1 MARDTGGARLMTT
14 PTVLSPTTGA
24 EVVELVR
31 EAHAATRALRV
42 VGAGRWSEAGHPV
55 HAQDTLSLALLRGIV
70 AYRPDDLTI
79 TVEAGTTLA
88 DIDAATRER
97 RQWCPLL
104 AWGDDEGTVG
114 ATLAT
119 ATTGPFAESLGR
131 PRDLALG
138 IEAVDGTARM
148 IVAGGRV
155 VKNVAGFD
163 LTRAIVGAWGT
174 LAVITRAHLRL
185 RPRPQVDETLA
196 FTPRDGFPALPVAPL
211 AAFALTPDLAARLGV
226 ADARWLVR
234 LGGNATAVAAMRST
248 LATAGRVHALEES
261 AWSVVRRE
269 CAPPSP
275 VALWRWNTL
284 SRQLRDRFDPLHI
297 LNPGLLCESR

>member
-1 MARDTGGARLMTT
+1 MARLTGGPPLMST
-14 PTVLSPTTGA
+14 PTVLAPATGA
-24 EVVELVR
+24 EVAELVR
-31 EAHAATRALRV
+31 DAHRATRALCI
-42 VGAGRWSEAGHPV
+42 VGAGRWGDAGHPV
-55 HAQDTLSLALLRGIV
+55 HAHDTLTLASLRGVV

-88 DIDAATRER
+88 DIDAATSER
-97 RQWCPLL
+97 GQWCPLL

-119 ATTGPFAESLGR
+119 ATTGPFAETLGR

-138 IEAVDGTARM
+138 IEAVDGNARM

-185 RPRPQVDETLA
+185 RPRPQVDETIA
-196 FTPRDGFPALPVAPL
+196 FTAHDGFPLLNDAPL
-211 AAFALTPDLAARLGV
+211 AAFALTPALALQLGV

-234 LGGNATAVAAMRST
+234 LGGNSAAVAAMRAA
-248 LATAGRVHALEES
+248 LGAAGSVQPLDAS
-261 AWSVVRRE
+261 VWSLVRRE

-275 VALWRWNTL
+275 AASWRWDTL

-297 LNPGLLCESR
+297 LNPGLLGESR

>member
-1 MARDTGGARLMTT
+1 MPTS
-14 PTVLSPTTGA
+14 TVLAPSTAA
-24 EVVELVR
+24 EVVDIVR
-31 EAHAATRALRV
+31 DAHHAARALRI
-42 VGAGRWSEAGHPV
+42 VGAGRWSNAGHTV
-55 HAQDTLSLALLRGIV
+55 NAHDTLSLASLRGVV

-79 TVEAGTTLA
+79 TVEAGTTLD

-119 ATTGPFAESLGR
+119 ATTGPFAEALGR

-138 IEAVDGTARM
+138 IEAVDGTARK

-196 FTPRDGFPALPVAPL
+196 FTPRDGFPVLPAAPL
-211 AAFALTPDLAARLGV
+211 ATFGLSPTLASQLGV
-226 ADARWLVR
+226 PDARWLVR
-234 LGGNATAVAAMRST
+234 LGGNAAAVAAMRST
-248 LATAGRVHALEES
+248 LGSTGQVRPLDANV
-261 AWSVVRRE
+261 WSLVRRE

-275 VALWRWNTL
+275 AAQWRWDTL
-284 SRQLRDRFDPLHI
+284 SRQLRDRFDPHHI
-297 LNPGLLCESR
+297 LNPGLLGESR

>member
-1 MARDTGGARLMTT
+1 MPT
-14 PTVLSPTTGA
+14 PTVLTPATGA
-24 EVVELVR
+24 EVVDLVR
-31 EAHAATRALRV
+31 EASHTTRPLRI
-42 VGAGRWSEAGHPV
+42 VGAGRWSDAGHAV
-55 HAQDTLSLALLRGIV
+55 RADDTLSLASLRGIV

-97 RQWCPLL
+97 KQWCPLL

-119 ATTGPFAESLGR
+119 ATTGPFAETLGR

-196 FTPRDGFPALPVAPL
+196 FTPREGFPALPVAPL
-211 AAFALTPDLAARLGV
+211 AAFALAPDLAARLGI

-234 LGGNATAVAAMRST
+234 LGGNGTAVAAMRAT
-248 LATAGRVHALEES
+248 LAAAGRVQTLEEN
-261 AWSVVRRE
+261 AWSMVRRE

-275 VALWRWNTL
+275 ATQWRWDTL

-297 LNPGLLCESR
+297 LNPGLLGDSR

>member
-1 MARDTGGARLMTT
+1 MST
-14 PTVLSPTTGA
+14 PTVFAPTTGA
-24 EVVELVR
+24 EVVDLVR
-31 EAHAATRALRV
+31 EAHDATRPLRI
-42 VGAGRWSEAGHPV
+42 VGAGRWSDAGHSV
-55 HAQDTLSLALLRGIV
+55 HAHDTLSLASLRGIV

-88 DIDAATRER
+88 EIDAATRER
-97 RQWCPLL
+97 QQWCPLFP
-104 AWGDDEGTVG
+104 WGDDDGTLG

-119 ATTGPFAESLGR
+119 ATTGPFAETLGR

-211 AAFALTPDLAARLGV
+211 AAFALTPELAARLGV

-234 LGGNATAVAAMRST
+234 LGGNATAVAAMRAV
-248 LATAGRVHALEES
+248 LASAGRVHALEES

-275 VALWRWNTL
+275 AAQWRWDTL

-297 LNPGLLCESR
+297 LNPGLLGELR

>member
-1 MARDTGGARLMTT
+1 MPT
-14 PTVLSPTTGA
+14 PTVLAPTTGA
-24 EVVELVR
+24 EVVDLVR
-31 EAHAATRALRV
+31 EAHHVSRALRII
-42 VGAGRWSEAGHPV
+42 GAGRWSDAGHTV
-55 HAQDTLSLALLRGIV
+55 RADDTLSLASLRGIV

-97 RQWCPLL
+97 KQWCPLL

-119 ATTGPFAESLGR
+119 ATTGPFAETLGR

-138 IEAVDGTARM
+138 LEAVDGTARL

-196 FTPRDGFPALPVAPL
+196 FTPREGFPALPVAPL
-211 AAFALTPDLAARLGV
+211 AAFALTPDLAAGLGV

-234 LGGNATAVAAMRST
+234 LGGNGAAVAAMRAT
-248 LATAGRVHALEES
+248 LVAAGRVQTLEEN
-261 AWSVVRRE
+261 AWSVVRRA

-275 VALWRWNTL
+275 AAQWRWDTL

-297 LNPGLLCESR
+297 LNPGLLGESR